1 MADQILPEEEKNKA
15 VSNGSF
21 TVSSRDVSNEKK
33 KTITISLP
41 NITLKNKFKKSKFK
55 SVFLIILI
63 IIISGISGFL
73 GSYFQNNGQNF
84 GKIGVGLSN
93 QERIVTSQSKLIS
106 LIAKEVGPSVVSV
119 NVNIR
124 SGSGSVPLDG
134 FGLFGFSQPEEE
146 QAAGTGIILTTNGL
160 IVTNRHVVPVGTTK
174 VSVTLSNGVQLN
186 DVKIIGRTPQSSS
199 LDIAFLK
206 IENLEGQKLK
216 PAVIG
221 NSSNLQIGQSVVAI
235 GNALGQFHNTV
246 TSGIISGFGRNVQAS
261 SSACGSGSLSINSTF
276 CTSEDLTDLIQTDAA
291 INEGNSGGPLVNMN
305 GQVIGI
311 NTAIAGGA
319 QNIGFAIPINDVV
332 GLINQVLKTGKFSV
346 PYLGIRYIPLT
357 ADVADEYKLS
367 VINGAFI
374 APSGDSSLP
383 SIIPGSPAAKAG
395 LKVGDII
402 VAVNGTSINQNNSL
416 TGLLYQYTPGQTVNL
431 KVINSKTNQQ
441 LTIPVK
447 LGSEPNNLNS

>member
-1 MADQILPEEEKNKA
+1 MADKEILEEEAKNQVPSKA
-15 VSNGSF
+15 SF
-21 TVSSRDVSNEKK
+21 TVSSKDVSSKEK

-41 NITLKNKFKKSKFK
+41 SMSLKNKFKKSKFK
-55 SVFLIILI
+55 FVFLIILVI
-63 IIISGISGFL
+63 IVSGISGFL
-73 GSYFQNNGQNF
+73 GSYFQNDGQNF

-93 QERIVTSQSKLIS
+93 QEKIVTSQSKLIS
-106 LIAKEVGPSVVSV
+106 SIAKTVGPSVVSV
-119 NVNIR
+119 NVNIQ
-124 SGSGSVPLDG
+124 SKAGSTPLDG

-146 QAAGTGIILTTNGL
+146 QAAGTGIILTSNGL
-160 IVTNRHVVPVGTTK
+160 ILTNRHVVPVGTTK

-206 IENLEGQKLK
+206 IENLKGQKLT

-221 NSSNLQIGQSVVAI
+221 NSSNVQIGQSVVAI

-246 TSGIISGFGRNVQAS
+246 TSGIISGFGRNVEAS
-261 SSACGSGSLSINSTF
+261 SSACGSGSVPINSTF
-276 CTSEDLTDLIQTDAA
+276 CTTEDLTDLFQTDAA

-319 QNIGFAIPINDVV
+319 QNIGFAIPINDVI

-346 PYLGIRYIPLT
+346 PYIGIRYIPLT

-374 APSGDSSLP
+374 APSSDSSLP
-383 SIIPGSPAAKAG
+383 SIIPGSPAAQAG

-402 VAVNGTSINQNNSL
+402 VAVNGTNINQNNSL
-416 TGLLYQYTPGQTVNL
+416 TGLLYQYSPGQTVNL
-431 KVINSKTNQQ
+431 KVINGKTGNES
-441 LTIPVK
+441 TVSIK
-447 LGSEPNNLNS
+447 LGSEPSN

>member
-1 MADQILPEEEKNKA
+1 MEDNKEKLNQTK
-15 VSNGSF
+15 SNDKVDNF
-21 TVSSRDVSNEKK
+21 TVSSKEASLNSK
-33 KTITISLP
+33 KTITVSLP
-41 NITLKNKFKKSKFK
+41 SFSLKKKLQNPKFRLFYTIIAI
-55 SVFLIILI
+55 IILA
-63 IIISGISGFL
+63 GASGFL
-73 GSYFQNNGQNF
+73 GSYLQNKGQNTY
-84 GKIGVGLSN
+84 GQIGVGLSN
-93 QERIVTSQSKLIS
+93 QEKIVTSQSKLIS
-106 LIAKEVGPSVVSV
+106 AIAKEVGPSVVSV
-119 NVNIR
+119 NVSIKATG
-124 SGSGSVPLDG
+124 SGSGSNPLSG
-134 FGLFGFSQPEEE
+134 FGFFGFSQPQQE

-160 IVTNRHVVPVGTTK
+160 ILTNRHVVPVGTTK

-186 DVKIIGRTPQSSS
+186 NVKVIGRTPQASS
-199 LDIAFLK
+199 LDVAFLQ

-221 NSSNLQIGQSVVAI
+221 NSSTVQIGQTVVAI

-261 SSACGSGSLSINSTF
+261 SSICGSGSTITNSSLCST
-276 CTSEDLTDLIQTDAA
+276 ENLTDLIQTDAA

-319 QNIGFAIPINDVV
+319 QNIGFVIPINDVT

-357 ADVADEYKLS
+357 ADVAYEYKLK

-374 APSGDSSLP
+374 APSANSSLP
-383 SIIPGSPAAKAG
+383 SVIPNSPAANAG

-402 VAVNGTSINQNNSL
+402 TAVNGTKINQNNSL
-416 TGLLYQYTPGQTVNL
+416 TGLLYQYTPGDRV
-431 KVINSKTNQQ
+431 Q
-441 LTIPVK
+441 LTVLRNSVYSKINVQ
-447 LGSEPNNLNS
+447 LGAEPNN